1 MLIPDILVA
10 LRIDGRVF
18 VAFIEYDTG
27 SEGIREIEPVVIR
40 DKIIKYKRYK
50 ASKLWHEEEWQSYF
64 DGTVYPMILFVTE
77 ESRRVE
83 FWNRKCKEYGVVGIG
98 MVTEKYINVLDR
110 LIEVAR
116 K

>member
-1 MLIPDILVA
+1 MT
-10 LRIDGRVF
+10 LRIDERVF

-27 SEGIREIEPVVIR
+27 SEGIREIEPIVIR

-50 ASKLWHEEEWQSYF
+50 TSKLWYEEDWQSYF
-64 DGTVYPMILFVTE
+64 DGAVFPMVLFVTE
-77 ESRRVE
+77 DRKRVE

-98 MVTEKYINVLDR
+98 MVTEKYVDVLDR